1 MTSTKTIVGTR
12 PHPVAMDHVT
22 SDAVSVLESASVPKA
37 LQLKAS
43 PGPFCHI
50 LIVLDG
56 STSAEEVVGVVMPV
70 AAACGSR
77 VTLMRVISPFESTF
91 LQASVNSIDRDGMA
105 LTRTLSAL
113 TNAERYLRLIATKLQ
128 TTGIETSCEVHGG
141 NRPGEVI
148 LSRARELDVD
158 LIALTALGRGGG
170 SGASVGSI
178 AQQVLANAPCSVLM
192 AGTEHR
198 R

>member
-1 MTSTKTIVGTR
+1 MTSTKTMVGTR
-12 PHPVAMDHVT
+12 RSPVNMNHVM
-22 SDAVSVLESASVPKA
+22 SEAVSVLESASAPKD
-37 LQLKAS
+37 LGLKNR
-43 PGPFCHI
+43 PGPFRHV

-56 STSAEEVVGVVMPV
+56 STSAEEVVGVIEPV
-70 AAACGSR
+70 AAVCGSR

-91 LQASVNSIDRDGMA
+91 LQASVNGIPHDGMA

-128 TTGIETSCEVHGG
+128 SAGIETLCEVRGG
-141 NRPGEVI
+141 KRPGEVI

-158 LIALTALGRGGG
+158 LIALTAVGRGGG
-170 SGASVGSI
+170 SGAPVGSI

-192 AGTEHR
+192 SGTEHR